1 MDNKNVRNLFQ
12 KIDREKLKKAMASD
26 DPNELKKALEE
37 EDIVLTEEQLDYVAG
52 GCNQYDRDSETW
64 DFAESYGPD
73 PWCH

>member
-12 KIDREKLKKAMASD
+12 KIDREKLKRAMASD

-52 GCNQYDRDSETW
+52 GWNQWDSETY
-64 DFAESYGPD
+64 DFAASYGPD
-73 PWCH
+73 

>member
-1 MDNKNVRNLFQ
+1 MDNKNNKNIRSLFQ

-52 GCNQYDRDSETW
+52 GMSYSGDDSTDYSDWYEH
-64 DFAESYGPD
+64 Y
-73 PWCH
+73 

>member
-1 MDNKNVRNLFQ
+1 MNNKNVRNLFQ
-12 KIDREKLKKAMASD
+12 KIDREKLKRAMASD

-52 GCNQYDRDSETW
+52 GLNQDDWDSEMR

-73 PWCH
+73 P